1 MILRHYVHHLTGIEG
16 IQMKG
21 KIAAMLF
28 CAAISCS
35 SEKYPDGMYAEI
47 QTTKGKIVL
56 SLEYEKAPMTTA
68 NFAGLAEG
76 KIKSLKGLTKF
87 YDGITFHRV
96 VPGFVIQGGDPEGT
110 GRGGPGY
117 QFPDEFDPSLKHTGP
132 GILSMANAGPGTN
145 GSQFFITLSATPHLD
160 GKHSVF
166 GKVIEGMDVVTKIE
180 QGDKMQSVKIVRVG
194 AKAEAF
200 KADQAQFDE
209 LIKKSRE
216 VEMAKKKAE
225 QEKQQASIKE
235 KYPNAK
241 VTSSGL
247 MYIVEKEGTGDK
259 KPARGTNITVHYT
272 GTLLDGRKFDSSR
285 DRGEPFQFQVGVG
298 MVIPG
303 WDEGLM
309 DMKKGERRTLIIP
322 SELGY
327 GARGAGG
334 VIPPNATLI
343 FDVELLDF

>member
-1 MILRHYVHHLTGIEG
+1 
-16 IQMKG
+16 MKG
-21 KIAAMLF
+21 KITAMLLCAAM
-28 CAAISCS
+28 SCS
-35 SEKYPDGMYAEI
+35 SEKYPEGMYAEMA
-47 QTTKGKIVL
+47 TTKGKIVI
-56 SLEYEKAPMTTA
+56 SLEFEKAPLTTA

-76 KIKSLKGLTKF
+76 KIKSLKGNVKF
-87 YDGITFHRV
+87 YDNLTFHRV
-96 VPGFVIQGGDPEGT
+96 VPGFVIQGGDPEGS

-117 QFPDEFDPSLKHTGP
+117 QFPDEFDPSLKHTGA

-145 GSQFFITLSATPHLD
+145 GSQFFITLDATPHLD

-166 GKVIEGMDVVTKIE
+166 GKVIEGMDVVKSIT
-180 QGDKMQSVKIVRVG
+180 QGDKIQTVKIVRVG
-194 AKAEAF
+194 AKAGAF

-209 LIKKSRE
+209 LIRIKRDA
-216 VEMAKKKAE
+216 EMAKRKEE
-225 QEKQQASIKE
+225 QDKQQNSIKE

-241 VTSSGL
+241 VTASGL
-247 MYIVEKEGTGDK
+247 MYVVEKEGTGDA
-259 KPARGTNITVHYT
+259 KPARGANITVHYT

-322 SELGY
+322 PDLGY

-343 FDVELLDF
+343 FDVEMINF